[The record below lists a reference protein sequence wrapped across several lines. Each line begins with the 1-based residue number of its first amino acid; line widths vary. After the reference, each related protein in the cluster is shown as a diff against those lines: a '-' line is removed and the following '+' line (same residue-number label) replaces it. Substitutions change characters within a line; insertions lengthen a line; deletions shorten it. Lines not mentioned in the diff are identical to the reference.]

1 MGDIHRITE
10 ENTVFDKARNATAA
24 PPAEE
29 TISIR
34 LLRLDELETAF
45 SLTRAHPELS
55 VADDAVVRN
64 VLTLNSHSFWGVYRM
79 CGGAEQSATLA
90 GYYGFLL
97 LNESGHAAL
106 LDRTLDPRQPPLEFL
121 AKEGERPSGV
131 YIWSM
136 VVQGLSAIATPMVT
150 KALGQT
156 CAGRPLY
163 AGAGTQGGL
172 NLMRRQGFTP
182 VTPKDDDIGGL
193 FLFGKL
199 GDLKVRP
206 LRAQHLVSRFKTVVV
221 STPDEM
227 EKVRAIR
234 TVFMLEQNCPFEE
247 EFDGNDFSATHILGT
262 VDGEPAAT
270 MRLRYFADFV
280 KLERLAVLPRF
291 RRTLIAKEVV
301 DTAVNVCRRKGY
313 TKVYGHAQKRLVN
326 FWARF
331 GFKPIDKNYALV
343 FSDHEYVEL
352 WGELEPHSNPITMYS
367 DPHLFLRQEGRWDE
381 PGILE
386 KSSARPP
393 TNPH

>member
-1 MGDIHRITE
+1 
-10 ENTVFDKARNATAA
+10 
-24 PPAEE
+24 
-29 TISIR
+29 
-34 LLRLDELETAF
+34 
-45 SLTRAHPELS
+45 
-55 VADDAVVRN
+55 
-64 VLTLNSHSFWGVYRM
+64 
-79 CGGAEQSATLA
+79 
-90 GYYGFLL
+90 L
-97 LNESGHAAL
+97 LNARGHAAL
-106 LDRTLDPRQPPLEFL
+106 LDRTLDARNPPLEYL
-121 AKEGERPSGV
+121 AEEGEPPHGV

-136 VVQGLSAIATPMVT
+136 VVPGLSAIATPMVT
-150 KALGQT
+150 KALGRT

-172 NLMRRQGFTP
+172 NLMRRQGFNP
-182 VTPKDDDIGGL
+182 VTPKDDAIGGL

-206 LRAQHLVSRFKTVVV
+206 LKSHPMVSRFKTIVV

-234 TVFMLEQNCPFEE
+234 TVFMLEQNCPYDE
-247 EFDGNDFSATHILGT
+247 EFDGNDFSGTHILGY

-301 DTAVNVCRRKGY
+301 NTAVNLCRRKGY

-367 DPHLFLRQEGRWDE
+367 DPYLFLRPEGRWDE

-386 KSSARPP
+386 KSAQRPP